1 MVHTKAPVGDIHL
14 NNPAHHVFTILD
26 QKFIIDMPIQAFI
39 LALVGALVLAKMA
52 VSWITFLA
60 ETFAFGGSSLKSFGS
75 KKGKWAVITGCT
87 SGIGESFAKQL
98 AKAGFNVLLVSRN
111 KQALDELAQEIGTKY
126 NVQTK
131 VIAIDLA
138 AKDVSFEELES
149 AVKLIQVGVLVN
161 NAGVSHHM
169 PVPFALTS
177 DKEAANIIQV
187 NINSTLAITKLV
199 LPQMIKAHNGL
210 ILNIGSFAA
219 TVPSPLLAV
228 YSASKAFMATWTKAL
243 GEEVKDE
250 GITVRLIV
258 PSFVLMLLVSSRPT
272 TAQQVSKMSK
282 IRRSSALVPTPDAY
296 VRATLSSIGLARGA
310 QGRAYES
317 TPFWTHALM
326 DYIVGFVPESI
337 AIWYN
342 LRLHKDIRRRAL
354 KKLEREKAK
363 SQ

>member
-1 MVHTKAPVGDIHL
+1 MVHNKAAAADIHL

-111 KQALDELAQEIGTKY
+111 KRVLDELAQEIGTKY

-131 VIAIDLA
+131 VVAIDLA
-138 AKDVSFEELES
+138 AKDVSFEEIES
-149 AVKLIQVGVLVN
+149 AIQLIQVGVLVN

-199 LPQMIKAHNGL
+199 LPQMLGAHNGL

-258 PSFVLMLLVSSRPT
+258 PSFV
-272 TAQQVSKMSK
+272 VSKMSK
-282 IRRSSALVPTPDAY
+282 IRRASALVPTPDAY

-342 LRLHKDIRRRAL
+342 LRLHRDIRGRAL